1 MEQQAI
7 PSADAASLRRPPVL
21 QRLIRRDKMPL
32 LVLLLAALV
41 GLLAG
46 LVCGLFES
54 CVHWLAQQRVD
65 LLADQPQQGAE
76 TKAEQTELPPGA
88 IGQQVDTLLGQPVNA
103 RLEQSAHQ
111 ACQQADQGRQQE
123 HQQRHLVP
131 PYQALQDWRT
141 TQRGRVGGRN
151 GLLLHG

>member
-1 MEQQAI
+1 MPITPLPLVNIAELESRAVLKK
-7 PSADAASLRRPPVL
+7 SADAAALRRPPVL

-65 LLADQPQQGAE
+65 LLADRPWCGMKQ
-76 TKAEQTELPPGA
+76 
-88 IGQQVDTLLGQPVNA
+88 
-103 RLEQSAHQ
+103 
-111 ACQQADQGRQQE
+111 
-123 HQQRHLVP
+123 
-131 PYQALQDWRT
+131 
-141 TQRGRVGGRN
+141 
-151 GLLLHG
+151 

>member
-65 LLADQPQQGAE
+65 LLADRPWWQLG
-76 TKAEQTELPPGA
+76 
-88 IGQQVDTLLGQPVNA
+88 LLGFGFSALLGLVGYFLTHAFAPEAGDPVSRKLKGPWTTCA
-103 RLEQSAHQ
+103 RYA
-111 ACQQADQGRQQE
+111 
-123 HQQRHLVP
+123 
-131 PYQALQDWRT
+131 
-141 TQRGRVGGRN
+141 GGGCCR
-151 GLLLHG
+151 

>member
-1 MEQQAI
+1 MSEEIAN
-7 PSADAASLRRPPVL
+7 
-21 QRLIRRDKMPL
+21 
-32 LVLLLAALV
+32 
-41 GLLAG
+41 
-46 LVCGLFES
+46 
-54 CVHWLAQQRVD
+54 
-65 LLADQPQQGAE
+65 QPQQGAE
-76 TKAEQTELPPGA
+76 TKAEQAKLPPGA

-111 ACQQADQGRQQE
+111 ACKQADQGRQQE